1 MLGSLGLRYVMLFLY
16 SSQVFVVRCPDG
28 ALRALK
34 EVSLAGFDYAA
45 LQHVLTSFARELYL
59 LNNLKHERVVSLYGA
74 VACTH
79 KLGLVMEY
87 MRRGSLR
94 KILDTLLQASRTD
107 ADADVNAHAAASEEC
122 DVILQDVAEGIA
134 FLHSRYD

>member
-1 MLGSLGLRYVMLFLY
+1 M
-16 SSQVFVVRCPDG
+16 RCPDG
-28 ALRALK
+28 QLRALK

-59 LNNLKHERVVSLYGA
+59 HNNLKHKRIVSLYGA

-94 KILDTLLQASRTD
+94 KVLDNMLQAGRSE
-107 ADADVNAHAAASEEC
+107 ADADAHAAASREC
-122 DVILQDVAEGIA
+122 DVILEDVAEGIA
-134 FLHSRYD
+134 FLHSR